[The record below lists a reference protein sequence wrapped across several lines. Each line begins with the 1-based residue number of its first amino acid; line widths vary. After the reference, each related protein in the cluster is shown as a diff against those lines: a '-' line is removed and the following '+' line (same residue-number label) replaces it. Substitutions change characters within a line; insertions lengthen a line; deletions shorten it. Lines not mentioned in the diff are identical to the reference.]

1 MRFTTAS
8 ICAFVSSD
16 LVGGSVPL
24 GWTLRFQKPSSL
36 PLPVDQDA
44 TPGSFSNTMA
54 CSCCHAT
61 CHRVT
66 CYDNTVS
73 GLSLLHCSVAMYC
86 STLPATQTLQTICLI
101 TTPTACRPHA
111 YCISWFYH
119 FLSSLFYVILFSV
132 ALGATSYTINVCL
145 CMWYICHIYHRYI
158 YIDLDTIWLSLYM
171 CT

>member
-1 MRFTTAS
+1 MSFTTAS

-24 GWTLRFQKPSSL
+24 GWTLWFQKPSSL
-36 PLPVDQDA
+36 PLFVDQDA

-61 CHRVT
+61 CHHVT

-73 GLSLLHCSVAMYC
+73 GLSLLHYC
-86 STLPATQTLQTICLI
+86 RTLPTTQTLKTICLI

-111 YCISWFYH
+111 YCISWLYH
-119 FLSSLFYVILFSV
+119 FLSSLFYVVLFSM
-132 ALGATSYTINVCL
+132 ALEATSYTINVCL
-145 CMWYICHIYHRYI
+145 CMLYIYHIYIYHIYI
-158 YIDLDTIWLSLYM
+158 YIYLDTI
-171 CT
+171 